1 MIALAKRYGDYVY
14 THEHDFGL
22 SYILINLTK
31 ETNMA
36 KIALIVG
43 SVRRERQGIKVAR
56 WMEEKLKS
64 RNHTV
69 FFIDPLELNLP
80 LLDKMYKEMTGP
92 SEKMK
97 SLQSKINDAE
107 GYLAVTPEYNVGTS
121 GAMKNTLDYF
131 LEEYFFKPSAIVS
144 YSPGMFGGI
153 NAAQQLR
160 LIFAE
165 LGAPS
170 ISSSFSIPRLH
181 KVFSEDGKLIDE
193 TYDKRVL
200 KFLTEF
206 EWYIEAFKN
215 QRAKGTPY

>member
-1 MIALAKRYGDYVY
+1 MHIKL
-14 THEHDFGL
+14 
-22 SYILINLTK
+22 NK
-31 ETNMA
+31 EANMA

-43 SVRRERQGIKVAR
+43 SVRQERQGIKVAR
-56 WMEEKLKS
+56 WMEEKLKN
-64 RNHTV
+64 RNHVV

-80 LLDKMYKEMTGP
+80 LLDKMYKEMTDP
-92 SEKMK
+92 PEKMK

-193 TYDKRVL
+193 AYDKRVL
-200 KFLTEF
+200 KFLAEF

>member
-1 MIALAKRYGDYVY
+1 MHIKL
-14 THEHDFGL
+14 
-22 SYILINLTK
+22 NK
-31 ETNMA
+31 EGNMA

-43 SVRRERQGIKVAR
+43 SVRQERQGIKVAR
-56 WMEEKLKS
+56 WMEEKLKN
-64 RNHTV
+64 RNHVV

-80 LLDKMYKEMTGP
+80 LLDKMYKEMTDP

-181 KVFSEDGKLIDE
+181 KVFNEDGKLIDE
-193 TYDKRVL
+193 AYDKRVL
-200 KFLTEF
+200 KFLAEF

>member
-1 MIALAKRYGDYVY
+1 MLERPMKYA
-14 THEHDFGL
+14 
-22 SYILINLTK
+22 
-31 ETNMA
+31 MA

-43 SVRRERQGIKVAR
+43 SVRRDRQGIKVAR
-56 WMEEKLKS
+56 WLEDTLKN
-64 RNHTV
+64 RNHIV

-80 LLDKMYKEMTGP
+80 LLDRMYKEMEDP

-97 SLQSKINDAE
+97 SLRNKINDAE
-107 GYLAVTPEYNVGTS
+107 GYLAVTPEYNRGPS

-131 LEEYFFKPSAIVS
+131 LEEYYFKPSAIVS
-144 YSPGMFGGI
+144 YSPGMFGGV

-160 LIFAE
+160 LVFAE

-181 KVFSEDGKLIDE
+181 KVFSEDGTLIDE
-193 TYDKRVL
+193 AYNKRVS
-200 KFLTEF
+200 KFLAEF